1 MRSALTLA
9 HSHGQCDS
17 SAICEAGGRF
27 EATPY
32 GLIVKGKR
40 ISCPP
45 HYAPPNNDY
54 DPPHHDYEHGFPL
67 IRSLRA
73 STQRSTSVLFS
84 FVLSLLIMAGSFTTR
99 QSKTIL
105 ARSCAALTRLLRCA
119 CARVAALS
127 RRPKPKARRR
137 PYEYDHHYGLTL
149 SRAKKRRASELD
161 QRRDDLLR
169 GCTS

>member
-1 MRSALTLA
+1 VRADEKLTTFVELEAARADQTAAHWKSNRRRGDPCGAGLRKRVKKSSMTSALLWLNPTVNAILA
-9 HSHGQCDS
+9 RSVKR
-17 SAICEAGGRF
+17 AGRF

-84 FVLSLLIMAGSFTTR
+84 FVLCLLIVAGSFAVR

-105 ARSCAALTRLLRCA
+105 AHR
-119 CARVAALS
+119 
-127 RRPKPKARRR
+127 K
-137 PYEYDHHYGLTL
+137 
-149 SRAKKRRASELD
+149 SE
-161 QRRDDLLR
+161 
-169 GCTS
+169 